1 MAKASGNNV
10 AASSQ
15 VTAMLGGAPN
25 SPPAKAEAAEAAA
38 AEAADKTA
46 AAATAAAGKEGV
58 HAAQAGA
65 DEAGDK
71 ADKGKGKSK
80 GKKASN
86 ESLLQRLDELVGEAE
101 DGEGE
106 GEVGPGAR
114 YKAVMALVAQLEARI
129 RDLESIAYV
138 VANMKDTHTGASKAV
153 LTANKYRKA
162 VRKAPKTHGLGS
174 ATAMVTNA
182 FMVGTVEHGVTDAVD
197 LVVYQRYLGI
207 ILLTA
212 IIKQLEPGQTEL
224 FVRHFFA
231 VEAYKEGMV
240 KVVYMVEGSMALP
253 EKPEEVTEIETAIEA
268 AKAASSDAPLLPL
281 AEKYFLI
288 IDGEPTAAHGRRAY
302 KIGKLLRT
310 LLCATG
316 ATCPSSKAPPGPLVR
331 TVRGRRGGKKSKA
344 AKGDEGDDDEDD

>member
-1 MAKASGNNV
+1 M
-10 AASSQ
+10 
-15 VTAMLGGAPN
+15 
-25 SPPAKAEAAEAAA
+25 
-38 AEAADKTA
+38 
-46 AAATAAAGKEGV
+46 
-58 HAAQAGA
+58 
-65 DEAGDK
+65 
-71 ADKGKGKSK
+71 
-80 GKKASN
+80 
-86 ESLLQRLDELVGEAE
+86 DELVGGAE
-101 DGEGE
+101 DDEDE

-129 RDLESIAYV
+129 RDLEAIAYV
-138 VANMKDTHTGASKAV
+138 VANMKDTHTGATKATM
-153 LTANKYRKA
+153 TANKYRKA
-162 VRKAPKTHGLGS
+162 VKTAPKTHGLGS

-182 FMVGTVEHGVTDAVD
+182 FMVGTVEHGVTGAVD

-212 IIKQLEPGQTEL
+212 IIKQLEPWQTEMC
-224 FVRHFFA
+224 VRHFVA

-240 KVVYMVEGSMALP
+240 KVVYMIEGSMALP
-253 EKPEEVTEIETAIEA
+253 EKPEEVTEIEVAIEA

-331 TVRGRRGGKKSKA
+331 TVRGRRGGKKGKT
-344 AKGDEGDDDEDD
+344 AKGEEGEDDEDF